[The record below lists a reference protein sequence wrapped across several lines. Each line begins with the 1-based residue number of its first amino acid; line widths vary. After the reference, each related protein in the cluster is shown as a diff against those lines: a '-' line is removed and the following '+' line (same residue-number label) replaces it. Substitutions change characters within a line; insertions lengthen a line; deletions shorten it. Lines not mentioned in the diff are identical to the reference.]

1 MQFLSA
7 KLHLPP
13 LPCQSNRAIMHEE
26 YPYPVESS
34 EPEFLL
40 AFGPADHHYESDEDE
55 EEACSYVLGYN

>member
-1 MQFLSA
+1 
-7 KLHLPP
+7 
-13 LPCQSNRAIMHEE
+13 MHEE

-40 AFGPADHHYESDEDE
+40 AFGPADHHYESDEDD